1 MKWYCPKCGMIFY
14 LDRFSVCPRC
24 WVRIKEVGQ

>member
-14 LDRFSVCPRC
+14 LDRFNVCPKC
-24 WVRIKEVGQ
+24 WVPIKEVGQ